1 MRVLKRRQ
9 WPQADTKQMIVRV
22 CAAACAAIC
31 LGGPG
36 SVTANPVGLSSP
48 TPGVSFSGVGTSNVT
63 ITSSALRSVVNAQGF
78 DIGANESTSVLQAA
92 NAAMF
97 VRIGSL
103 NPTNILGNLTAAG
116 TLVLLNPNGVFFGP
130 GAQVNVNGLIA
141 SSLNLTDSDF
151 LNGRYAFQGATANGM
166 VRNEGQIAG
175 GPLGVYLLAPNV
187 TNNGV
192 ITSPGGHVA
201 LAAGTTAY
209 VSDRADGR
217 GFLVE
222 VRAPAGEAL
231 NLGSL
236 TANGGQVSMM
246 GQLVT
251 QSGLVQANTVQK
263 QNGVIKLVASDQARL
278 SSGSRTI
285 ADGGEV
291 SVSGRIIEQQGLVQS
306 TGTPAQ
312 SGRVE
317 LIATEQV
324 NFRAGSQTIVSGG
337 AGEVID
343 GGTIAAMAT
352 NPVNG
357 TVTIESGAALDL
369 SGGALGGHGGE
380 LWLGGVS
387 VPTSPAFIGTANAGF
402 DAGILRTVPRTRTV
416 TAADLT
422 GGTARSY
429 LNFYAMDDLTVSI
442 PSTSAFNLA
451 TARSITPALDGTT
464 ARAGT
469 LRFFAGNNLIV
480 TPATLQNGSR
490 TPVTSTNTV
499 NPWNLVGLAGNDIV
513 FQTPSTQTSVWST
526 GKGSITLQAGRDIKL
541 VHDGGGGN
549 TTIQTFEGDIALTA
563 GRDIIAPSA
572 LNGTQYSG
580 IRLDRV
586 VVNVSDPAAGAGNLY
601 LTAGRHFTGARVNG
615 VETGPGF
622 VLSNGT
628 ARVRVGGDLGSA
640 SDYATFTVGSAGTLL
655 GATAPIAGSQTA
667 VTLDVAAQGNLY
679 IGNVQDRGASEGLR
693 SLNKFSTVNQASAA
707 SFLSATGD
715 IHLRGSVD
723 NNTDPSSR
731 LLPTFTAAA
740 PNGNLFIDNMMQFW
754 SSPIGALSLS
764 AGQSILGNPSHGS
777 GLLLCPDG
785 SCSPITVPASQTV
798 SPITLTAGGDIRNLN
813 LSLVDSYLKT
823 VTISAGG
830 NIQNVSGRFA
840 VPSYGRDSAGNVIVL
855 GLDVAGN
862 QIPATM
868 PAVSIAALGSIGF
881 DSSSTPGAGGLVF
894 GGTGLARVTAGGNVD
909 LANSGGLT
917 FVYDPSSTASS
928 INVTA
933 GNKGGLL
940 EIGVGGNV
948 NMTQSTIAT
957 LNGAHIFMHGLAAQA
972 PVAGTTA
979 TATSATVGVVTVNG
993 QSVLA
998 IGGVPVIGRDG
1009 VTPVPSEGNQSLI
1022 GRSVYVAGGWAVLD
1036 IAGLPVAVGANDT
1049 IVGQSVLLIAGNVVL
1064 GVNGKPIVV
1073 NPSTGSVVS
1082 AGDLVHGTAVLDRPL
1097 AQLTDGTIVAVINGK
1112 TVFATPSGAAAVNG
1126 RPSVNNGAVTL
1137 LVDGRQV
1144 NVVEPVGGSVNVGA
1158 NSAVNRGNGLLP
1170 TGILTQRGGAID
1182 VKATGNVDVNRS
1194 RIATFGGGAIT
1205 ITSTTGDINAG
1216 SGARGDVTNFVI
1228 SQQGPNNTTIN
1239 TFYPV
1244 PGSGIFTFHPLDGN
1258 LPDIP
1263 KFNPISPLQ
1272 AEVIMHQ
1279 FLGHDV
1285 SRLEPLIP
1293 AAQEAWKNQY
1303 EQSVR
1308 QLFAGFRLGDVRL
1321 TAAHDVIVPPAGIRG
1336 RNVTINAGHNLE
1348 LQGGEIRGI
1357 STVNVGSQVV
1367 GSLTGFVGVFA
1378 VNLGGVSGGSGTTL
1392 GLGSITGNVG
1402 SVTTTPT
1409 VTASASTASL
1419 TSSKA
1424 TDDATSSQPVNNP
1437 KNVSGRTD
1445 KKGSLAAAGSLRIRD
1460 KVKIKVETKP
1470 EQAM

>member
-1 MRVLKRRQ
+1 MRILKRRHRL
-9 WPQADTKQMIVRV
+9 QAGAEQAVARIRAAV
-22 CAAACAAIC
+22 CAVLC
-31 LGGPG
+31 LLGPG
-36 SVTANPVGLSSP
+36 FASANPVGLSSP
-48 TPGVSFSGVGTSNVT
+48 TSGVSFSGVGTSNVT
-63 ITSSALRSVVNAQGF
+63 ITSSALRSLVNAQGF

-116 TLVLLNPNGVFFGP
+116 TLILMNPNGVFFGP

-141 SSLNLTDSDF
+141 SSLNLTDTDF
-151 LNGRYAFQGATANGM
+151 MNGRYAFQGTAANGL

-175 GPLGVYLLAPNV
+175 GPLGVYLLGPNV

-201 LAAGTTAY
+201 LAAGTTVY
-209 VSDRADGR
+209 LSDRADGR

-231 NLGSL
+231 NLGRL
-236 TANGGQVSMM
+236 TADGGQVSMI

-251 QSGLVQANTVQK
+251 QSGLVQANTVQR
-263 QNGVIKLVASDQARL
+263 QNGVIKLVAGDQARL
-278 SSGSRTI
+278 TSGSRTI

-306 TGTPAQ
+306 IGTPAQ

-324 NFRAGSQTIVSGG
+324 NLRAGSQTIVSGG

-357 TVTIESGAALDL
+357 TVTIESGAVLDL
-369 SGGALGGHGGE
+369 SGGAQGGHGGE

-387 VPTSPAFIGTANAGF
+387 VPASPTFIGSANTGF

-416 TAADLT
+416 TLADLT
-422 GGTARSY
+422 SGTARSY
-429 LNFYAMDDLTVSI
+429 LNFYAMDDLTVSL
-442 PSTSAFNLA
+442 PATGFNLS
-451 TARSITPALDGTT
+451 TRSITPALDGTT

-513 FQTPSTQTSVWST
+513 FQTPASQTSVWST

-541 VHDGGGGN
+541 VADGGGGH
-549 TTIQTFEGDIALTA
+549 TTIQTFEGDITLTA
-563 GRDIIAPSA
+563 GRDVIAPSA

-586 VVNVSDPAAGAGNLY
+586 VVNVSDPSAGAGNLY

-655 GATAPIAGSQTA
+655 GATAPIAGSQTTVA
-667 VTLDVAAQGNLY
+667 LDVAAQGNLY

-754 SSPIGALSLS
+754 SSPIGTLSFS
-764 AGQSILGNPSHGS
+764 AGQSILGNPSGGS

-785 SCSPITVPASQTV
+785 SCSPITAPASQTV

-823 VTISAGG
+823 VTVSVGG

-840 VPSYGRDSAGNVIVL
+840 LPSYGRDSAGNVIVL
-855 GLDVAGN
+855 GLDAAGN

-894 GGTGLARVTAGGNVD
+894 GGTGLVRVTAGGNVD

-917 FVYDPSSTASS
+917 FVYDPSSTAPS

-957 LNGAHIFMHGLAAQA
+957 LNGASIFMHGLAAQA

-998 IGGVPVIGRDG
+998 IGGVPVLGKDG
-1009 VTPVPSEGNQSLI
+1009 VTPVPSDGNQVLI
-1022 GRSVYVAGGWAVLD
+1022 GRSVYVVGGRAVLD
-1036 IAGLPVAVGANDT
+1036 IAGSPVGVGANDT
-1049 IVGQSVLLIAGNVVL
+1049 IVGQTVLLIAGNAVL

-1073 NPSTGSVVS
+1073 NPSNGSVVS

-1097 AQLTDGTIVAVINGK
+1097 AQLADGTIVAVINGK
-1112 TVFATPSGAAAVNG
+1112 TVFATPSGTAAVNG

-1158 NSAVNRGNGLLP
+1158 NSPVNRGNGLLP

-1194 RIATFGGGAIT
+1194 RIATFGGGDIT

-1228 SQQGPNNTTIN
+1228 SQPGPNNTTIN

-1263 KFNPISPLQ
+1263 PLNPISPFEAQ
-1272 AEVIMHQ
+1272 VIMHQ
-1279 FLGHDV
+1279 FLGHNV
-1285 SRLEPLIP
+1285 SKLEPLIP
-1293 AAQEAWKNQY
+1293 SAHAAWVQQY
-1303 EQSVR
+1303 DQSVR
-1308 QLFAGFRLGDVRL
+1308 QLFAGFRLGDITLR
-1321 TAAHDVIVPPAGIRG
+1321 AGHDVIVPPAGIRG
-1336 RNVTINAGHNLE
+1336 RNITIEAGHNLD
-1348 LQGGEIRGI
+1348 LRGGQIRGI
-1357 STVNVGSQVV
+1357 STVNVGNTV
-1367 GSLTGFVGVFA
+1367 LGFLPTSFA
-1378 VNLGGVSGGSGTTL
+1378 GAFAAQSSLGGAAQPTI
-1392 GLGSITGNVG
+1392 GLNSITGTVG

-1409 VTASASTASL
+1409 VMASASTASL
-1419 TSSKA
+1419 TSAKA
-1424 TDDATSSQPVNNP
+1424 TDDAKSSQPGSDS
-1437 KNVSGRTD
+1437 KNVSDRTD
-1445 KKGSLAAAGSLRIRD
+1445 KKGGLAAAGSLRIRD